1 MRLDSDYFFFQSFV
15 ILIKWITLRYDKV
28 RWYAIV
34 FYDYQIFVLMDT
46 SLDMSPNRVVAFLG
60 KPCRE
65 FTKADIVR
73 YIKENG
79 IRMVNFMY
87 PAGDGRLKTLNFVIN
102 SAAYLDAILTCG
114 ERVDGS
120 SLFPFIEAGSSDLY
134 VLPRFSTAFVDPF
147 AEIPTLSMLC
157 SYFNKDGEPLE
168 SSPENTLRKACRAF
182 NEVTGLQFQAMG
194 ELEYYVIA
202 PDCGMFHA
210 TDQKGYHESAPYAKF
225 NDFRTECMAYIAQ
238 AGGQIKYG
246 HSEVGN
252 FTIDD
257 MVYEQNEIEFLPVP
271 AEEAADQLMIAKWII
286 RNLAYKY
293 GYDVTFAPKITAG
306 KAGSGLHVHMR
317 LMNDGVNVMLDGE
330 GKLSQNARRAIAG
343 MMVLAP
349 SITAFGNTNPTSY
362 FRLVPHQ
369 EAPTNICWGDRNRS
383 VLVRVPLGWA
393 AKSDMCR
400 IANPLEGE
408 SNYDTTMKQ
417 TVEMRSPDGSADLYQ
432 LIAGLAVACRHGF
445 ELENALE
452 IAERTYVNVNIHQ
465 KENESKL
472 AMLEQLPDSC
482 AASADCLERQRA
494 VFEQYNVFSPAMIDG
509 IIKRLR
515 SYDDRTLRA
524 DIGDNRDEMLKLVQ
538 RYFHCG

>member
-1 MRLDSDYFFFQSFV
+1 MD
-15 ILIKWITLRYDKV
+15 KTLR
-28 RWYAIV
+28 
-34 FYDYQIFVLMDT
+34 LN
-46 SLDMSPNRVVAFLG
+46 PNRLAAALG
-60 KPCRE
+60 KPVNE

-73 YIKENG
+73 YIYDND

-102 SAAYLDAILTCG
+102 NEAYLDAILTCG

-134 VLPRFSTAFVDPF
+134 VLPRFRTAFLDPF
-147 AEIPTLSMLC
+147 AEIPTISMLC

-168 SSPENTLRKACRAF
+168 SSPEQTLRKACKAF
-182 NEVTGLQFQAMG
+182 NEVTGMEFQAMG

-202 PDCGMFHA
+202 PDSGMFPA

-225 NDFRTECMAYIAQ
+225 NEFRTQCMAYIAQ

-252 FTIDD
+252 FTIDGKI
-257 MVYEQNEIEFLPVP
+257 YEQNEIEFLPVN
-271 AEEAADQLMIAKWII
+271 AEDAADQLMIAKWII
-286 RNLAYKY
+286 RNLAHRY
-293 GYDVTFAPKITAG
+293 GYDITFAPKITAG

-317 LMNDGVNVMLDGE
+317 IMKDGRNMMLENGV
-330 GKLSQNARRAIAG
+330 LSATARTAIAG
-343 MMVLAP
+343 MMELAP

-400 IANPLEGE
+400 LANPLERD
-408 SNYDTTMKQ
+408 SDYDTTQKQ
-417 TVEMRSPDGSADLYQ
+417 TVEMRSPDGSADIYQ

-445 ELENALE
+445 EMENALE
-452 IAERTYVNVNIHQ
+452 IAEKTYVNVNIHQ
-465 KENESKL
+465 KENEDKL
-472 AMLEQLPDSC
+472 KTLSQLPDSC
-482 AASADCLERQRA
+482 EASADCLELQRS
-494 VFEQYNVFSPAMIDG
+494 VFEKHNVFSPAMIDG
-509 IIKRLR
+509 IIRKLR
-515 SYDDRTLRA
+515 SYQDRTLRA
-524 DIGDNRDEMLKLVQ
+524 DIGDNREEMLKLVE

>member
-1 MRLDSDYFFFQSFV
+1 MNS
-15 ILIKWITLRYDKV
+15 
-28 RWYAIV
+28 
-34 FYDYQIFVLMDT
+34 
-46 SLDMSPNRVVAFLG
+46 SLEMNPNRVVAFLG
-60 KPCRE
+60 KPSSE
-65 FTKADIVR
+65 FTKADIVQ

-134 VLPRFSTAFVDPF
+134 VLPRFSTAFLDPF

-182 NEVTGLQFQAMG
+182 KEVTGMEFEAMG

-202 PDCGMFHA
+202 PDSGMFPA
-210 TDQKGYHESAPYAKF
+210 TDQKGYHESAPYVKF
-225 NDFRTECMAYIAQ
+225 NDFRTACMSYIAQ

-252 FTIDD
+252 FTIDGN
-257 MVYEQNEIEFLPVP
+257 VYEQNEIEFLPVP
-271 AEEAADQLMIAKWII
+271 ACEAADQLMIAKWII
-286 RNLAYKY
+286 RNLAHRN
-293 GYDVTFAPKITAG
+293 GYDITFAPKITAG
-306 KAGSGLHVHMR
+306 KAGSGLHIHMR
-317 LMNDGVNVMLDGE
+317 ITKDGNNCMLE
-330 GKLSQNARRAIAG
+330 GGSLSAVARRAIAG
-343 MMVLAP
+343 MMELAP

-369 EAPTNICWGDRNRS
+369 EAPTNVCWGDRNRS

-400 IANPLEGE
+400 LANPLEPV
-408 SNYDTTMKQ
+408 SNYDTTQKQ
-417 TVEMRSPDGSADLYQ
+417 TVEMRSPDGSADIYQ

-445 ELENALE
+445 ELDNALE

-465 KENESKL
+465 KENADKL
-472 AMLEQLPDSC
+472 SSLAQLPDSC

-494 VFEQYNVFSPAMIDG
+494 VFEEHNVFSPAMIDG

-515 SYDDRTLRA
+515 SYDDRTLRV
-524 DIGDNRDEMLKLVQ
+524 DIGDDREEMLALVR

>member
-1 MRLDSDYFFFQSFV
+1 MNS
-15 ILIKWITLRYDKV
+15 
-28 RWYAIV
+28 
-34 FYDYQIFVLMDT
+34 
-46 SLDMSPNRVVAFLG
+46 SLEMNPNRVVAFLG
-60 KPCRE
+60 KPSSE
-65 FTKADIVR
+65 FTKADIVQ

-134 VLPRFSTAFVDPF
+134 VLPRFSTAFLDPF

-182 NEVTGLQFQAMG
+182 NKVTGMEFEAMG

-202 PDCGMFHA
+202 PDSGMFPA

-225 NDFRTECMAYIAQ
+225 NDFRTTCMSYIAQ

-252 FTIDD
+252 FTIDGY
-257 MVYEQNEIEFLPVP
+257 VYEQNEIEFLPVP
-271 AEEAADQLMIAKWII
+271 ACEAADQLMIAKWII
-286 RNLAYKY
+286 RNLAYRN
-293 GYDVTFAPKITAG
+293 GYDITFAPKITAG
-306 KAGSGLHVHMR
+306 KAGSGLHIHMR
-317 LMNDGVNVMLDGE
+317 ITKDGNNCMLDG
-330 GKLSQNARRAIAG
+330 GSLSAVARRAIAG
-343 MMVLAP
+343 MMELAP

-369 EAPTNICWGDRNRS
+369 EAPTNVCWGDRNRS

-400 IANPLEGE
+400 LANPLEPA
-408 SNYDTTMKQ
+408 SNYDTTQKQ
-417 TVEMRSPDGSADLYQ
+417 TVEMRSPDGSADIYQ

-445 ELENALE
+445 EMENALE
-452 IAERTYVNVNIHQ
+452 VAERTYVNVNIHR
-465 KENESKL
+465 KENADKL
-472 AMLEQLPDSC
+472 SSLAQLPDSC

-494 VFEQYNVFSPAMIDG
+494 VFEEHNVFSPAMIDG

-515 SYDDRTLRA
+515 SYDDRTLRT
-524 DIGDNRDEMLKLVQ
+524 DIGDDREEMLALVR

>member
-1 MRLDSDYFFFQSFV
+1 MNKELE
-15 ILIKWITLRYDKV
+15 
-28 RWYAIV
+28 
-34 FYDYQIFVLMDT
+34 MN
-46 SLDMSPNRVVAFLG
+46 PNRVVAYLG

-73 YIKENG
+73 YIAENG
-79 IRMVNFMY
+79 VRMVNFMY

-102 SAAYLDAILTCG
+102 NAVYLDAILTCG

-134 VLPRFSTAFVDPF
+134 VLPRFSTAFLDPF
-147 AEIPTLSMLC
+147 AQIPTLSMLC
-157 SYFNKDGEPLE
+157 SYFNKDGESLE

-182 NEVTGLQFQAMG
+182 NEVTGMEFQAMG

-202 PDCGMFHA
+202 PDEGLFPA

-225 NDFRTECMAYIAQ
+225 NEFRTECMAYIAQ

-252 FTIDD
+252 FTIDGL
-257 MVYEQNEIEFLPVP
+257 VYEQNEIEFLPVD
-271 AEEAADQLMIAKWII
+271 ARDAADQLMIAKWII

-293 GYDVTFAPKITAG
+293 GYDITFAPKITAG

-317 LMNDGVNVMLDGE
+317 IMKDGKNCMLDG
-330 GKLSQNARRAIAG
+330 GVLSEAARRAIAG
-343 MMVLAP
+343 MMELAP

-400 IANPLEGE
+400 LANPLEAE
-408 SNYDTTMKQ
+408 SNYDTTQKQ
-417 TVEMRSPDGSADLYQ
+417 TVEMRSPDGSADIYQ
-432 LIAGLAVACRHGF
+432 LIAGLAVACRYGF
-445 ELENALE
+445 ELDNALE

-465 KENESKL
+465 KENSDKL
-472 AMLEQLPDSC
+472 ALLAQLPDSC
-482 AASADCLERQRA
+482 VASADCLQRQRA
-494 VFEQYNVFSPAMIDG
+494 VFEEHNVFSPAMIDG

-515 SYDDRTLRA
+515 SYDDATLRVS
-524 DIGDNRDEMLKLVQ
+524 IGSDKEKMLELV
-538 RYFHCG
+538 RKYFHCG

>member
-1 MRLDSDYFFFQSFV
+1 MNS
-15 ILIKWITLRYDKV
+15 
-28 RWYAIV
+28 
-34 FYDYQIFVLMDT
+34 
-46 SLDMSPNRVVAFLG
+46 SLEMNPNRVVAFLG
-60 KPCRE
+60 KPSSE
-65 FTKADIVR
+65 FTKADIVQ

-134 VLPRFSTAFVDPF
+134 VLPRFSTAFLDPF

-182 NEVTGLQFQAMG
+182 KEVTGMEFEAMG

-202 PDCGMFHA
+202 PDSGMFPA

-225 NDFRTECMAYIAQ
+225 NDFRTACMSYIAQ

-252 FTIDD
+252 FTIDGN
-257 MVYEQNEIEFLPVP
+257 VYEQNEIEFLPVP
-271 AEEAADQLMIAKWII
+271 ACEAADQLMIAKWII
-286 RNLAYKY
+286 RNLAHRN
-293 GYDVTFAPKITAG
+293 GYDITFAPKITAG
-306 KAGSGLHVHMR
+306 KAGSGLHIHMR
-317 LMNDGVNVMLDGE
+317 ITKDGNNCMLDSGS
-330 GKLSQNARRAIAG
+330 LSAVARRAIAG
-343 MMVLAP
+343 MMELAP

-369 EAPTNICWGDRNRS
+369 EAPTNVCWGDRNRS

-400 IANPLEGE
+400 LANPLEPA
-408 SNYDTTMKQ
+408 SNYDTTQKQ
-417 TVEMRSPDGSADLYQ
+417 TVEMRSPDGSADIYQ

-445 ELENALE
+445 EMENALE
-452 IAERTYVNVNIHQ
+452 VAERTYVNVNIHR
-465 KENESKL
+465 KENADKL
-472 AMLEQLPDSC
+472 SSLAQLPDSC

-494 VFEQYNVFSPAMIDG
+494 VFEEHNVFSPAMIDG

-515 SYDDRTLRA
+515 SYNDRTLRA
-524 DIGDNRDEMLKLVQ
+524 DIGDDREEMLALVR

>member
-1 MRLDSDYFFFQSFV
+1 MNDQLE
-15 ILIKWITLRYDKV
+15 LN
-28 RWYAIV
+28 
-34 FYDYQIFVLMDT
+34 
-46 SLDMSPNRVVAFLG
+46 PNKVVAYLS
-60 KPCRE
+60 KPAKE

-73 YIKENG
+73 YIRENG
-79 IRMVNFMY
+79 VRMVNFMY

-102 SAAYLDAILTCG
+102 NAAYLDAILTCG

-134 VLPRFSTAFVDPF
+134 VLPRFSTAFLDPF

-168 SSPENTLRKACRAF
+168 SSPEHTLRKACRAF
-182 NEVTGLQFQAMG
+182 NKVTGMQFEAMG

-202 PDCGMFHA
+202 PDEGLFPA

-225 NDFRTECMAYIAQ
+225 NEFRTTCMAYIAQ

-252 FTIDD
+252 FTIDGLI
-257 MVYEQNEIEFLPVP
+257 YEQNEIEFLPVA
-271 AEEAADQLMIAKWII
+271 AEDAADQLMIAKWII
-286 RNLAYKY
+286 RNLAYQM
-293 GYDVTFAPKITAG
+293 GYDITFAPKITAG
-306 KAGSGLHVHMR
+306 KAGSGLHIHMR
-317 LMNDGVNVMLDGE
+317 IVKDGQNQMLDG
-330 GKLSQNARRAIAG
+330 GVLSATARRAIAG
-343 MMVLAP
+343 MMELAP

-393 AKSDMCR
+393 AKSDMCQ
-400 IANPLEGE
+400 IANPLEPL
-408 SNYDTTMKQ
+408 SNYDTTQKQ

-445 ELENALE
+445 EMENALE
-452 IAERTYVNVNIHQ
+452 VAEKTYVNVNIHQ
-465 KENESKL
+465 KENADRLKDL
-472 AMLEQLPDSC
+472 AQLPDSC
-482 AASADCLERQRA
+482 EASADCLERQRA
-494 VFEQYNVFSPAMIDG
+494 VFEEHNVFSPAMIDG
-509 IIKRLR
+509 IIKKLRAYGDKTLR
-515 SYDDRTLRA
+515 SDIA
-524 DIGDNRDEMLKLVQ
+524 DNQEAMLELVR